1 MATVVL
7 VAAFA
12 LARAAAAVETNRLL
26 AWHGGATPALKLS
39 DMKGARVDLADFRG
53 KTVIVNFWATWCG
66 PCREEMPSLA
76 ALAKRRGSG
85 NIVVLAIDVGE
96 PRASVERF
104 LARNPVD
111 LPVLLDTE
119 GYAALAWKVEI
130 YPSSFVIAPDG
141 RIRQF
146 IAGALEWDDPAIVG
160 QLPGAAAANKQ

>member
-1 MATVVL
+1 MVL
-7 VAAFA
+7 VTALA
-12 LARAAAAVETNRLL
+12 LARTAAAVEANQLL
-26 AWHGGATPALKLS
+26 PWRGGATPALKLP
-39 DMKGARVDLADFRG
+39 DLQGASVDLAAFRG

-76 ALAKRRGSG
+76 ALAKRRGG
-85 NIVVLAIDVGE
+85 GDIVVLAVDVGE
-96 PRASVERF
+96 TRASVQRF

-111 LPVLLDTE
+111 LPILLDTD

-146 IAGALEWDDPAIVG
+146 IAGALEWDDPAIVR
-160 QLPGAAAANKQ
+160 QLPGAAAPTRQ